1 MKIQKIMMYEIT
13 QDCRIANQDYNQ
25 GQIVSKEEVWGWF
38 PSVMKEAPEAGDT
51 ITEKPAK
58 TSAKKGKKTD
68 EVTETPE
75 AEEAPEADDTTSE
88 KENA

>member
-1 MKIQKIMMYEIT
+1 MMYEIT
-13 QDCRIANQDYNQ
+13 QDCRIGNQDYTQ

-38 PSVMKEAPEAGDT
+38 PSVMKEAPEADDT
-51 ITEKPAK
+51 TTEKPAK
-58 TSAKKGKKTD
+58 ASAKKGKKTD

-75 AEEAPEADDTTSE
+75 AEQTPEADDTT

>member
-1 MKIQKIMMYEIT
+1 
-13 QDCRIANQDYNQ
+13 
-25 GQIVSKEEVWGWF
+25 
-38 PSVMKEAPEAGDT
+38 MKEAPEAGDT
-51 ITEKPAK
+51 TTEKPAK

-75 AEEAPEADDTTSE
+75 AEQTPEADDTT

>member
-1 MKIQKIMMYEIT
+1 MYEIT
-13 QDCRIANQDYNQ
+13 QDCRIGNQDYTQ

-51 ITEKPAK
+51 TTEKPAK
-58 TSAKKGKKTD
+58 TSAKKRKKTD

-75 AEEAPEADDTTSE
+75 AEGTSETDDTASE